1 VEAIY
6 TANTPVISA
15 VGHETDYTLCD
26 YVADARGATPS
37 HAAEMA
43 VLPLTTLQDQLTEK
57 EEYLHEYIR
66 YTLQQKRTDLTLLFN
81 RRLGIPALQ
90 FLHKQKSHLQELSQ
104 TLTNITKERCNTEKH
119 SLALLAQQLES
130 LNPLQMMVKGFAKVE
145 HNNEPITSVSQLQP
159 NDDIRVTL
167 ADGYVTATVKEAH
180 KDGRITKKL

>member
-1 VEAIY
+1 M
-6 TANTPVISA
+6 S
-15 VGHETDYTLCD
+15 
-26 YVADARGATPS
+26 
-37 HAAEMA
+37 
-43 VLPLTTLQDQLTEK
+43 EK
-57 EEYLHEYIR
+57 EEYLHEFIR

-90 FLHKQKSHLQELSQ
+90 FLHKQKTHLQELSQ
-104 TLTNITKERCNTEKH
+104 SLTNATKERCNTEKH

-145 HNNEPITSVSQLQP
+145 HKDKPITSVTQLHP
-159 NDDIRVTL
+159 KDDIRVTL

>member
-1 VEAIY
+1 MKLI
-6 TANTPVISA
+6 TPYVIMWQMH
-15 VGHETDYTLCD
+15 V
-26 YVADARGATPS
+26 
-37 HAAEMA
+37 
-43 VLPLTTLQDQLTEK
+43 VLRRVMLQRWRSCHLLPCKIKLTEK
-57 EEYLHEYIR
+57 EVYLHEYIR

-145 HNNEPITSVSQLQP
+145 HDNEPITSVSQLQA

-167 ADGYVTATVKEAH
+167 VDGYVTATVKEAH